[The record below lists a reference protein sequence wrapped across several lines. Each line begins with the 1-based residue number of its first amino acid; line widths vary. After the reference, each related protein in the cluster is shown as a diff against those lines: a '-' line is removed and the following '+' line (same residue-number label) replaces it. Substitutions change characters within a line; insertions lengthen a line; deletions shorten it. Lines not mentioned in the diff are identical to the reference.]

1 MEYATL
7 FKEGEEKLHS
17 VNIAEASLDARLL
30 LEYVCKTDHN
40 TLLSHG
46 DMEVDEDKVSAYREM
61 IARRMERIP
70 VAYIIGSCEFMGVDF
85 KVTGDVLIP
94 NQDTETL
101 AEEALRYIHDGM
113 NVLDL
118 CTGSGCIALSI
129 LNYTNDTKAVGTDLS
144 DKALLIAAE
153 NAQRLGFSDRFKAV
167 KADIFPDENELKN
180 TLKAL
185 DMAEGGKF
193 DIIVSNPPY
202 IPTSVIDTLEPEV
215 KTYEPYMALDGSED
229 GLVFYKRIIPGAKE
243 FLYTSGYL
251 LLEIGYDQGEAVS
264 KFMEQNGYKDVQVI
278 KDLGGNDRV
287 VSGCFY

>member
-1 MEYATL
+1 MEYASL

-30 LEYVCKTDHN
+30 LEHACGTDHN

-46 DMEVDEDKVSAYREM
+46 DMEVDEDKVSVYREM
-61 IARRMERIP
+61 IDKRMDRIP
-70 VAYIIGSCEFMGVDF
+70 VAYIIGSCEFMGIDF
-85 KVTGDVLIP
+85 NVTGDVLIP

-101 AEEALRYIHDGM
+101 AEETLRYIYDGM
-113 NVLDL
+113 SVLDL
-118 CTGSGCIALSI
+118 CTGSGCIALS
-129 LNYTNDTKAVGTDLS
+129 LLKYTNETRAVGTDLS
-144 DKALLIAAE
+144 DAALLIADKNAE
-153 NAQRLGFSDRFKAV
+153 KLGFADRFRAV
-167 KADIFPDENELKN
+167 KADIFPDDMELS
-180 TLKAL
+180 TAQESLG
-185 DMAEGGKF
+185 MAKGDKF

-229 GLVFYKRIIPGAKE
+229 GLLFYKRIIPGAKE
-243 FLYTSGYL
+243 FLYKSGYL
-251 LLEIGYDQGEAVS
+251 LLEIGYDQGSAV
-264 KFMEQNGYKDVQVI
+264 KELMEQNGYKDVQVI